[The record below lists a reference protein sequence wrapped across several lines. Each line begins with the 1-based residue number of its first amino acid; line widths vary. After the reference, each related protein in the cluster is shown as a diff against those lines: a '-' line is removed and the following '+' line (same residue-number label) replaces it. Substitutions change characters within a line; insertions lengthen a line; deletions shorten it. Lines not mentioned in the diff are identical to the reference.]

1 MGAADKFAGL
11 AAPSDAQNFL
21 GARLWTR
28 ADNKRL
34 AVISEIVADGKV
46 QEERYYELTEDAEL
60 KRVPCRFEGG
70 EPGTISR
77 VKAMVDA
84 TPIAEDV
91 CTIDDLSVLV
101 HYRGARYRL
110 PIGSE
115 EVVKATQPLVC
126 RLDREICTE
135 RDLFHC
141 AGTFYELPAEN
152 AGGLPK
158 IRPIATD
165 GALIT
170 DYASYRGMLVLAG
183 VTSDP
188 GGDSDRIVRSDDD
201 ACALWLG
208 SADDLWSFGKPRGHG
223 CVWKNADVKAGDVSD
238 PMLATGFSERRVV
251 VLNNGDK
258 PVAIAL
264 EFDPTGDE
272 TWVEYPQS
280 VKTVDKRFELN
291 IPDGEA
297 AYWIRAVAKDDG
309 NVSVFFVYG
318 EE

>member
-1 MGAADKFAGL
+1 M
-11 AAPSDAQNFL
+11 
-21 GARLWTR
+21 
-28 ADNKRL
+28 
-34 AVISEIVADGKV
+34 V
-46 QEERYYELTEDAEL
+46 
-60 KRVPCRFEGG
+60 
-70 EPGTISR
+70 EP
-77 VKAMVDA
+77 KAIDPNVFQ
-84 TPIAEDV
+84 
-91 CTIDDLSVLV
+91 IDDLSVLL
-101 HYRGARYRL
+101 HYDGKSWRL

-115 EVVKATQPLVC
+115 AVARVESPLVC
-126 RLDREICTE
+126 RLDREVSTE

-183 VTSDP
+183 VTSDSTN
-188 GGDSDRIVRSDDD
+188 DSDRIVRSDDGG
-201 ACALWLG
+201 CALWLG
-208 SADDLWSFGKPRGHG
+208 SVDDLWSFGRPRGRG
-223 CVWKNADVKAGDVSD
+223 CVWKNADVKSGDVSD

-258 PVAIAL
+258 PIDVAL
-264 EFDPTGDE
+264 EFDPTGDG
-272 TWVEYPQS
+272 TWTEYPKS

-291 IPDGEA
+291 IPDAEA
-297 AYWIRAVAKDDG
+297 AYWIRAVAKSDG